1 MKQIITGTISLNDM
15 HLKELF
21 DLSGVEVKGDFYCKM
36 NDLTNLKGSPHTV
49 SGNFEFSR
57 NDLTNL
63 NGAPHTV
70 KGNFDCGENPLTNLN
85 GIPKNI
91 GGSFYIDMIHKD
103 KFSVEFIRSLS
114 YIKGHVYYLN
124 EGGWV
129 DDMF

>member
-15 HLKELF
+15 YLKELF
-21 DLSGVEVKGDFYCKM
+21 DLSNVLIYGDFVC
-36 NDLTNLKGSPHTV
+36 
-49 SGNFEFSR
+49 SR

-70 KGNFDCGENPLTNLN
+70 NGNFDCGENPLTNIN

-91 GGSFYIDMIHKD
+91 GGSFYIDKIHKD

-124 EGGWV
+124 ESGWV
-129 DDMF
+129 DDMLY